1 MNIPKNLPI
10 HQSQACFQCKKC
22 MAAAAAVK
30 DAADCLMTMPS
41 LMLEPLHLGRGF
53 FLGSL
58 APPWRRY
65 ESGGFHWKLAQN
77 GELNGLFNG

>member
-1 MNIPKNLPI
+1 M
-10 HQSQACFQCKKC
+10 H
-22 MAAAAAVK
+22 
-30 DAADCLMTMPS
+30 
-41 LMLEPLHLGRGF
+41 GRGGGRKGCGGLF
-53 FLGSL
+53 DDDALPDAGTLAPRTWIFLGSL